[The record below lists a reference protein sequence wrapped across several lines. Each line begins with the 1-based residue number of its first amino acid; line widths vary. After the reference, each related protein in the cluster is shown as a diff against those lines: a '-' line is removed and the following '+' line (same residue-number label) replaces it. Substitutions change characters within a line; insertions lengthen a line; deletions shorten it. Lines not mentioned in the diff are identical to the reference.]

1 MKKSLKEFED
11 ILKAYKKFKIIFKAK
26 IYYSFYL
33 FTPTKM
39 ILEKINRVWQKL
51 SVKKDWKNPYY
62 KSKYITLDEIMSKLQ
77 PLLNEEKIMVYD
89 YNLKDW
95 WVRTIVV
102 DLENETETVSSDF
115 VVWWLSDPQS
125 LAKILTYWRRYN
137 LTSIFNILADED
149 DDAQSFYDEQ
159 WQAKKYDKRIFW
171 MKEFENLKLKKDK
184 YTFEKA
190 VEEIKKN
197 YSIDEEMAAKVWEL
211 FDKVFDNTTWKW
223 RDIDTKDLF

>member
-1 MKKSLKEFED
+1 
-11 ILKAYKKFKIIFKAK
+11 
-26 IYYSFYL
+26 
-33 FTPTKM
+33 M

-77 PLLNEEKIMVYD
+77 PLLNEEKLMVYN

-159 WQAKKYDKRIFW
+159 WQSKKYDKRIFW

-211 FDKVFDNTTWKW
+211 FDKVFDNTNWKW

>member
-1 MKKSLKEFED
+1 
-11 ILKAYKKFKIIFKAK
+11 
-26 IYYSFYL
+26 
-33 FTPTKM
+33 M
-39 ILEKINRVWQKL
+39 ILEKINRIWQKL
-51 SVKKDWKNPYY
+51 SVKKDWENPYY
-62 KSKYITLDEIMSKLQ
+62 KSKYITLDEIVEKLT
-77 PLLNEEKIMVYD
+77 PLLNEEKLMIYN

-95 WVRTIVV
+95 WIRTIIV
-102 DLENETETVSSDF
+102 DLENENETVSSDF
-115 VVWWLSDPQS
+115 VVWDIKDPQQ
-125 LAKILTYWRRYN
+125 LGKVVTYWRRYN
-137 LTSIFNILADED
+137 LVAIFNILADED
-149 DDAQSFYDEQ
+149 DDAQSFYDEK

>member
-1 MKKSLKEFED
+1 
-11 ILKAYKKFKIIFKAK
+11 
-26 IYYSFYL
+26 
-33 FTPTKM
+33 M
-39 ILEKINRVWQKL
+39 ILEKINRIWQKL
-51 SVKKDWKNPYY
+51 SVKKDWENPYY
-62 KSKYITLDEIMSKLQ
+62 KSKYITLDEIVEKLT
-77 PLLNEEKIMVYD
+77 PLLNEEKLMIYN

-95 WVRTIVV
+95 WIRTIIV
-102 DLENETETVSSDF
+102 DLENENETVSSDF
-115 VVWWLSDPQS
+115 VVWDIKDPQQ
-125 LAKILTYWRRYN
+125 LGKVVTYWRRHN
-137 LTSIFNILADED
+137 LVAIFNILADED
-149 DDAQSFYDEQ
+149 DDAQSFYNEQ

>member
-1 MKKSLKEFED
+1 
-11 ILKAYKKFKIIFKAK
+11 
-26 IYYSFYL
+26 
-33 FTPTKM
+33 M
-39 ILEKINRVWQKL
+39 ILQKVNRVWQKL

-77 PLLNEEKIMVYD
+77 PLLNEEKLMVYN

>member
-77 PLLNEEKIMVYD
+77 PLLNEEKIMVYN

>member
-1 MKKSLKEFED
+1 
-11 ILKAYKKFKIIFKAK
+11 
-26 IYYSFYL
+26 
-33 FTPTKM
+33 M
-39 ILEKINRVWQKL
+39 ILQKINRVWQKL

-77 PLLNEEKIMVYD
+77 PLLNEEKLMVYN

-137 LTSIFNILADED
+137 LTSIFNILADLD
-149 DDAQSFYDEQ
+149 DDAQSFYDKWETV
-159 WQAKKYDKRIFW
+159 KKYNKRIFW
-171 MKEFENLKLKKDK
+171 EKELANLKMKTEL
-184 YTFEKA
+184 YTY
-190 VEEIKKN
+190 EEAMKMINEN
-197 YSIDEEMAAKVWEL
+197 YSIDTAMEEKVMEL
-211 FDKVFDNTTWKW
+211 YG
-223 RDIDTKDLF
+223 IEAKDLF

>member
-1 MKKSLKEFED
+1 
-11 ILKAYKKFKIIFKAK
+11 
-26 IYYSFYL
+26 
-33 FTPTKM
+33 M
-39 ILEKINRVWQKL
+39 ILEKINRIWQKL
-51 SVKKDWKNPYY
+51 SVKKDWENPYY
-62 KSKYITLDEIMSKLQ
+62 KSKYITLDEIVEKLT
-77 PLLNEEKIMVYD
+77 PLLNEEKLMIYN

-95 WVRTIVV
+95 WIRTIIV
-102 DLENETETVSSDF
+102 DLENENETVSSDF
-115 VVWWLSDPQS
+115 VVWDIKDPQQ
-125 LAKILTYWRRYN
+125 LGKVVTYWRRYN
-137 LTSIFNILADED
+137 LVAIFNILADED
-149 DDAQSFYDEQ
+149 DDAQSFYNEQ